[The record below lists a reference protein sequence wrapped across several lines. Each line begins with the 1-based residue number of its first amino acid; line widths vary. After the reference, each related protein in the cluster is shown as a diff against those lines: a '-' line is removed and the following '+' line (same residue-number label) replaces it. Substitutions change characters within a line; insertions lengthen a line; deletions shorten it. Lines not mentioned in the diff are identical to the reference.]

1 MGITHRQQNIKT
13 ANKLLMRGG
22 GGEDNKNIKKPY
34 GGGDQ
39 INVIETKPKSPS
51 PHPPLLRSQASNS
64 DSSESNP
71 MP

>member
-13 ANKLLMRGG
+13 ANKLLMRG

-51 PHPPLLRSQASNS
+51 PPPLLRSQASNS

>member
-13 ANKLLMRGG
+13 ANKLLMRG

-39 INVIETKPKSPS
+39 INVIETKPKSSS
-51 PHPPLLRSQASNS
+51 PPPLLRSQASNS